1 MEPARQSEN
10 VRCRWSMR
18 SVLDGTLESETET
31 RTHGGGGGGRQCN
44 AQLDGGRRVCK
55 REREREKIEE
65 EKREKGEKRD
75 AGSL

>member
-1 MEPARQSEN
+1 MPLVDEICFGWHIGERDRNADAR
-10 VRCRWSMR
+10 
-18 SVLDGTLESETET
+18 
-31 RTHGGGGGGRQCN
+31 GGRGGRQCN

-65 EKREKGEKRD
+65 EKREKREKRD